1 MPDEEDSSEEEKE
14 KNKQFREGCSNGSSL
29 LFAVGKF
36 VPAVIA
42 LTSIGGVMAV
52 LEKAAGDDCAAS
64 EDKTTEKLF
73 SVLDKEMLKAY
84 NSLVK
89 FAK

>member
-1 MPDEEDSSEEEKE
+1 MI
-14 KNKQFREGCSNGSSL
+14 
-29 LFAVGKF
+29 KF

-42 LTSIGGVMAV
+42 LTSMAGVMAV
-52 LEKAAGDDCAAS
+52 LGKAAGDDCAAS

-73 SVLDKEMLKAY
+73 SVLDKEMSKAY